1 MTFISLRP
9 NFSVM
14 ATKQD
19 ALAGE
24 YYQQYIKLSP
34 DENVLKG
41 IERNT
46 KNFRK
51 LLKRIPRKRID
62 KAYAEGKWTIK
73 ELLQHIID
81 AERVFAYRAL
91 SFARKDSNPLPSFD
105 ENTWAASSQA
115 SQRNWKDMIDE
126 FKALRAATEKMYASF
141 DEGQLRSIGTA
152 SSKEFNVL
160 ALGHI
165 IAGHVEHHINIIRER
180 YLKK

>member
-1 MTFISLRP
+1 
-9 NFSVM
+9 M

-19 ALAGE
+19 ALAAE

-41 IERNT
+41 IERNS

-51 LLKRIPRKRID
+51 LLKKIPGKKVD

-81 AERVFAYRAL
+81 AERVFAYRAIT
-91 SFARKDSNPLPSFD
+91 FARKDNAALPSFD
-105 ENTWAASSQA
+105 ENTWATNSMAA
-115 SQRNWKDMIDE
+115 QRNWKEMIDE
-126 FKALRAATEKMYASF
+126 FKMLRASTESMYASF
-141 DEGQLRSIGTA
+141 DDGQLRAIGTA

-160 ALGHI
+160 AIGYI
-165 IAGHVEHHINIIRER
+165 IAGHVEHHINIIKER
-180 YLKK
+180 YLAKK

>member
-1 MTFISLRP
+1 
-9 NFSVM
+9 M

-41 IERNT
+41 IERNSR
-46 KNFRK
+46 NFRK
-51 LLKRIPRKRID
+51 LLKKVPRKKVD

-91 SFARKDSNPLPSFD
+91 SFARKDATALPSFD
-105 ENTWAASSQA
+105 ENTWAANSQA
-115 SQRNWKDMIDE
+115 AQRNWKDMTDE
-126 FKALRAATEKMYASF
+126 FKTLRDATEKMYASF
-141 DEGQLRSIGTA
+141 DDSQLRSIGTA

-160 ALGHI
+160 ALGYI
-165 IAGHVEHHINIIRER
+165 IAGHVEHHINIIKER
-180 YLKK
+180 YLKS